1 MASHSISFH
10 QIKTLGSY
18 TSYGDR
24 QDKHFRR
31 RSQPYSGGAAN
42 SFLRLDKQLLLL
54 PQGARPR
61 TNHDVGLTWSRLI
74 ALFLAIDEHSEAKGQ
89 LERAAC
95 LPYPGAGHL
104 AI

>member
-1 MASHSISFH
+1 MTSHSISFH

-18 TSYGDR
+18 TSYGGR

-31 RSQPYSGGAAN
+31 RSQPFAGGAAN

-61 TNHDVGLTWSRLI
+61 PNHDVGLTWSRLR
-74 ALFLAIDEHSEAKGQ
+74 ALFLAVDEHSEAKGH

-95 LPYPGAGHL
+95 LPYSGAGHL
-104 AI
+104 AF